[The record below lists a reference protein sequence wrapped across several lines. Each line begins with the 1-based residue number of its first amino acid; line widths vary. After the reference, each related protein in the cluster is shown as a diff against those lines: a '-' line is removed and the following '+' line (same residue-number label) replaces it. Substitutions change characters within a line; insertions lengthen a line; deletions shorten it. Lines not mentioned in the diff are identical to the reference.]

1 MSRQR
6 LSPSLGESSHHV
18 CPRCSGTG
26 TVRDNESLSLSIL
39 RLIEEEALK
48 ENTQEV
54 HAIVP
59 VPIASY
65 LLNEKRTAVNAIE
78 TRQDGV
84 RCVIVPNDQMEMP
97 DHTISPAVKAA
108 IAAARERGVNVVL
121 TTGRPYAGVHSYLK
135 ELHMEQPGDY
145 CITYNG
151 ALVQKAGDGSTVAQ
165 TALSYDDYR
174 FLEQLSR
181 EVGSHFH
188 ALDRNTLY
196 TANRDISYYTV
207 HESYVATIPLV
218 FCEAEKMDPEI
229 QLLKVM
235 MIDEPAILDQAIARI
250 PAEVKEKYTV
260 LKSAPYFLEILD
272 KRVNKGTG
280 VKSLADALGIKPE
293 EIMAIGDQEN
303 DIAMIEFAGVGVA
316 MDNAIPAVKEAANF
330 ITKSNLED
338 GVAFAIEKYVLA

>member
-1 MSRQR
+1 MAIK
-6 LSPSLGESSHHV
+6 LIAIDMD
-18 CPRCSGTG
+18 GT
-26 TVRDNESLSLSIL
+26 
-39 RLIEEEALK
+39 
-48 ENTQEV
+48 
-54 HAIVP
+54 
-59 VPIASY
+59 
-65 LLNEKRTAVNAIE
+65 LLL
-78 TRQDGV
+78 
-84 RCVIVPNDQMEMP
+84 P
-97 DHTISPAVKAA
+97 DHTISPAVKNA
-108 IAAARERGVNVVL
+108 IAAAREKGVNVVL

-174 FLEQLSR
+174 YLEKLSR

-218 FCEAEKMDPEI
+218 FCEAEDGPNT
-229 QLLKVM
+229 QFLKVM
-235 MIDEPAILDQAIARI
+235 MIDEPAVLDRAIARI

-280 VKSLADALGIKPE
+280 VKSLAEALGIKPE
-293 EIMAIGDQEN
+293 EVMAIGDQEN
-303 DIAMIEFAGVGVA
+303 DIAMIEYAGMGVA
-316 MDNAIPAVKEAANF
+316 MDNAIPSVKEVANF
-330 ITKSNLED
+330 VTKSNLED
-338 GVAFAIEKYVLA
+338 GVAWAIEQHVLS

>member
-1 MSRQR
+1 MRETHLTR
-6 LSPSLGESSHHV
+6 GLMAIKLIAIDMD
-18 CPRCSGTG
+18 GT
-26 TVRDNESLSLSIL
+26 
-39 RLIEEEALK
+39 
-48 ENTQEV
+48 
-54 HAIVP
+54 
-59 VPIASY
+59 
-65 LLNEKRTAVNAIE
+65 LLL
-78 TRQDGV
+78 
-84 RCVIVPNDQMEMP
+84 P
-97 DHTISPAVKAA
+97 DRTISPAVKAA

-188 ALDRNTLY
+188 HAGSQYAVYREPRYQLLHRPRILCGNHSAGVL
-196 TANRDISYYTV
+196 RS
-207 HESYVATIPLV
+207 
-218 FCEAEKMDPEI
+218 EKMDPEI
-229 QLLKVM
+229 QLLKV

-250 PAEVKEKYTV
+250 PAEVKKYTV

-280 VKSLADALGIKPE
+280 SRWPMRWASSRKRLWRLAIRK
-293 EIMAIGDQEN
+293 
-303 DIAMIEFAGVGVA
+303 MI
-316 MDNAIPAVKEAANF
+316 
-330 ITKSNLED
+330 SR
-338 GVAFAIEKYVLA
+338 

>member
-1 MSRQR
+1 MAIK
-6 LSPSLGESSHHV
+6 LIAIDMD
-18 CPRCSGTG
+18 GT
-26 TVRDNESLSLSIL
+26 
-39 RLIEEEALK
+39 
-48 ENTQEV
+48 
-54 HAIVP
+54 
-59 VPIASY
+59 
-65 LLNEKRTAVNAIE
+65 LLL
-78 TRQDGV
+78 
-84 RCVIVPNDQMEMP
+84 P

-218 FCEAEKMDPEI
+218 FCEAEKMDPKI

>member
-1 MSRQR
+1 MAIK
-6 LSPSLGESSHHV
+6 LIAIDMD
-18 CPRCSGTG
+18 GT
-26 TVRDNESLSLSIL
+26 
-39 RLIEEEALK
+39 
-48 ENTQEV
+48 
-54 HAIVP
+54 
-59 VPIASY
+59 
-65 LLNEKRTAVNAIE
+65 LLL
-78 TRQDGV
+78 
-84 RCVIVPNDQMEMP
+84 P

-196 TANRDISYYTV
+196 T
-207 HESYVATIPLV
+207 
-218 FCEAEKMDPEI
+218 AEKMDPEI

>member
-1 MSRQR
+1 MAIK
-6 LSPSLGESSHHV
+6 LIAIDMD
-18 CPRCSGTG
+18 GT
-26 TVRDNESLSLSIL
+26 
-39 RLIEEEALK
+39 
-48 ENTQEV
+48 
-54 HAIVP
+54 
-59 VPIASY
+59 
-65 LLNEKRTAVNAIE
+65 LLL
-78 TRQDGV
+78 
-84 RCVIVPNDQMEMP
+84 P

-135 ELHMEQPGDY
+135 EQPGDY

-235 MIDEPAILDQAIARI
+235 MIDEPAILDKAIARI